1 MFYGM
6 EFEANDTTFWNQ
18 VREHYVNKKK
28 HLLAKSS
35 NHERCFIQHYLEEY
49 QGLSVEELQQALNQ
63 SVDKVRRTNCRTSE
77 DSHRQ
82 DALECLL
89 AQVEPLKPPY
99 SQEEIQELKATMP
112 PGTDLPPQFVEYLTQ
127 VSREILFFNDIVTV
141 NAKLWEQH
149 TKDFS
154 YRLNHAPNCKCW
166 TDRRGDL
173 EGNGVPGLCPDHTP
187 EQRQKALDFIEK
199 RTREEGDAMSIRGFY
214 IGWDTHNDMYV
225 YPRQVLV
232 CDQNSLFGQVY
243 ENTDGSTYGNEPDYE
258 HNFSTFKRFVQAC
271 MHYET
276 TGELD
281 CETDDEC

>member
-1 MFYGM
+1 M
-6 EFEANDTTFWNQ
+6 EFEANNTSFWNQ

-28 HLLAKSS
+28 HLASRLSEDGLDSIGK
-35 NHERCFIQHYLEEY
+35 YLKLYEK
-49 QGLSVEELQQALNQ
+49 LTHEELQTELESEKARNGCTCA
-63 SVDKVRRTNCRTSE
+63 DK
-77 DSHRQ
+77 DKQ
-82 DALECLL
+82 GALECLIT
-89 AQVEPLKPPY
+89 QHKPLKPPY
-99 SQEEIQELKATMP
+99 SQEELLLLKDTMP

-127 VSREILFFNDIVTV
+127 VSREILFFDDIVTV